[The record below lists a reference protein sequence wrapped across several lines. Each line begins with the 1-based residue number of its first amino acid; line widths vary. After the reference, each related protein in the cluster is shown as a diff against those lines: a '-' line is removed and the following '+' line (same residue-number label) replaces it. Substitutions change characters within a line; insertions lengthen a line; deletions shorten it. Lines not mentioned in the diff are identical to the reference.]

1 MFQQIIPYTLKIN
14 SPKNKTTETK
24 MIFRIE
30 NLGILAKAEID
41 LRHDL
46 ILLCGHNNTGK
57 SYLAYGIYHLLTMNQ
72 EPALANLIDADVIM
86 NLIANQIETH
96 EIRDNQIVINL
107 LDIYRTVL
115 SQHKPEIFECVL
127 KQYVQGL
134 GNFFAAP
141 HNELFSKTQAQ
152 IDISDQEIEN
162 QLKGNN
168 SITVPLNSF
177 QTNRNS
183 VVQEIFIQ
191 LINSIFNFRAY
202 IAPAERS
209 AINIFSRELSVTK
222 NKLFSQLLKSNQ
234 NSNEMLDL
242 LRRRVERYP
251 KPLRDNL
258 EIAEDLLILSKRES
272 EFAYLAAEL
281 EQHILKGKILVSPEG
296 EVKYLPNNA
305 PNQSLEVYLT
315 SSLVKSLANLVFYL
329 RHLAQ
334 RGDYIIID
342 EPELN
347 LHPDN
352 QILMARFLGRLV
364 NEGFKVITSVHSDYI
379 LMEINSLIML
389 TKPDDNKT
397 ADLIKQ
403 YGYANNQLL
412 KPEQVG
418 AYLFKE
424 GSQSAEKIEV
434 SQTGLEIATIE
445 KVVDDLNESSEGIYF
460 VLFEL

>member
-1 MFQQIIPYTLKIN
+1 
-14 SPKNKTTETK
+14 

-30 NLGILAKAEID
+30 NLGILTKAEID

-57 SYLAYGIYHLLTMNQ
+57 SYLAYGIYHLLTMNE
-72 EPALANLIDADVIM
+72 EPALANLMDADLIV
-86 NLIANQIETH
+86 NRIANQIETH

-107 LDIYRTVL
+107 LDIYHTVL
-115 SQHKPEIFECVL
+115 SQHKQALFECIL
-127 KQYVQGL
+127 KQYVQDL
-134 GNFFAAP
+134 GDFFAAP
-141 HNELFSKTQAQ
+141 HNALFSKTQAQ

-162 QLKGNN
+162 QIKDNESILIPLK
-168 SITVPLNSF
+168 SF
-177 QTNRNS
+177 QTNRNG
-183 VVQEIFIQ
+183 VAQKIFFQ
-191 LINSIFNFRAY
+191 LIQSILNFRAY

-222 NKLFSQLLKSNQ
+222 NKLFSQLLKSTKNA
-234 NSNEMLDL
+234 NDMLDL

-251 KPLRDNL
+251 KPIRDNL
-258 EIAEDLLILSKRES
+258 EIAEDLLVLSNRDS
-272 EFAYLAAEL
+272 QFAYLAAEL
-281 EQHILKGKILVSPEG
+281 ELKLLKGKILVSPEG
-296 EVKYLPNNA
+296 EVKYQPHNA
-305 PNQSLEVYLT
+305 PNQSLEVHLT

-364 NEGFKVITSVHSDYI
+364 NEGFKVITSIHSDYI

-403 YGYANNQLL
+403 YGYAQNQLL

-424 GSQSAEKIEV
+424 SSQSAEKVEV
-434 SQTGLEIATIE
+434 NQTGLEIETIE